1 MIQYAVTLIVTLKGR
16 GVLDAP
22 PSRKWRRRQKKS
34 AGDFA
39 SGGSSYRRL

>member
-22 PSRKWRRRQKKS
+22 PSRK
-34 AGDFA
+34 
-39 SGGSSYRRL
+39 